1 MDKASCWKLNR
12 RMSRF
17 FFFSFLFSLWWPTP
31 GITGAKFFTFS
42 LPAAKIHSWKPR
54 KQKIMRF
61 SNSKLIDFLLLLL
74 ALFLFFPSCAPHLIL
89 IVADLGLHSFFTQL
103 MCHVLIK
110 FRVSQITIYSP
121 LILQITSLC
130 AKGTTQGEGEER
142 VRDVLSGW
150 GGWGSTLGPPVVMEE
165 RPRCLVVL
173 HYASWP
179 DLSGVNMR

>member
-17 FFFSFLFSLWWPTP
+17 IFFSFSLWWPTP

-42 LPAAKIHSWKPR
+42 LPAAKLHNWKPR
-54 KQKIMRF
+54 KQKTMRF
-61 SNSKLIDFLLLLL
+61 SNSKLIDFLLLLLL

-103 MCHVLIK
+103 TCHVLIK

-121 LILQITSLC
+121 LILQITSPLC
-130 AKGTTQGEGEER
+130 AKGTARGGGER

-150 GGWGSTLGPPVVMEE
+150 GGWGSILGPPVVMEE

-173 HYASWP
+173 HYA
-179 DLSGVNMR
+179 